1 MDKRY
6 EYIQVEDVS
15 KTKLSPSQSCG
26 SRIPKRVGSI
36 HKFVNRIAFNSSFRL
51 LFQLIYRQ
59 RDVETRQA
67 SRINR

>member
-15 KTKLSPSQSCG
+15 KTKLSQSCG
-26 SRIPKRVGSI
+26 SRIPKRVASI